1 MPALKMKRIAGHN
14 FATLGGFGAILLWS
28 STIACVRRLSEDVG
42 PITAGAAVYS
52 ISALI
57 AGTVLLRAPQRWR
70 AIWQLPGK
78 YLVGASALFAG
89 YTLLLYLAIGHAHS
103 RDQVLEVG
111 LLNYLWPSLTLV
123 LSLVILGAAANWV
136 LIPGTLLALTGVFL
150 VMTQGAHVSWTSLT
164 HNAANNPIVYLLAA
178 SAAVCWA
185 LYSNL
190 ARKWAGGCQEG
201 AVSIFLPVTALLLLA
216 ISCGVNEP
224 RHWTLRA
231 GAELLFQG
239 IATYVSASLL
249 DHAMRHGNVTAV
261 AAASYFTPLLSTLIS
276 CFYLAVLPGPK
287 LLIGCVVLI
296 TGSVLSWYS
305 VNSANRQPLDH
316 EPQPVAAA
324 DTIEST

>member
-1 MPALKMKRIAGHN
+1 MKHLGSHN
-14 FATLGGFGAILLWS
+14 LATVSGFGAILLWS
-28 STIACVRRLSEDVG
+28 ATIACVRRLSEDVG

-52 ISALI
+52 ISTLI
-57 AGTVLLRAPQRWR
+57 AGAALLRNPARRR
-70 AIWQLPGK
+70 ALWQLPGK
-78 YLVGASALFAG
+78 YLVWGSALFAG

-111 LLNYLWPSLTLV
+111 LMNYLWPSLTLL
-123 LSLVILGAAANWV
+123 LSLVILGAAANWI
-136 LIPGTLLALTGVFL
+136 LIPGTILALAGVFL
-150 VMTQGAHVSWTSLT
+150 VMTNGAHISWDSLA
-164 HNAANNPIVYLLAA
+164 HNAGVNPVVFLLAA
-178 SAAVCWA
+178 AAAVCWA

-190 ARKWAGGCQEG
+190 ARKWAGGCQGG
-201 AVSIFLPVTALLLLA
+201 AVSIFLAVTALLLLA
-216 ISCGVNEP
+216 ISCAVTEP

-239 IATYVSASLL
+239 IATYASASLW

-305 VNSANRQPLDH
+305 VNSANRQP
-316 EPQPVAAA
+316 PAGA
-324 DTIEST
+324 DRSDQQL

>member
-1 MPALKMKRIAGHN
+1 MPARKMKHVAGHN
-14 FATLGGFGAILLWS
+14 LATLGGFGAILLWS

-70 AIWQLPGK
+70 AIWQLPVK
-78 YLVGASALFAG
+78 YLVGASTLFAS

-123 LSLVILGAAANWV
+123 LSLVILRAAANWI
-136 LIPGTLLALTGVFL
+136 LIPGTLLALSGVFL
-150 VMTQGAHVSWTSLT
+150 VMTQGAQVSWASLT
-164 HNAANNPIVYLLAA
+164 HNAAHNPIVFILAA

-190 ARKWAGGCQEG
+190 ARKWAGGCEEG
-201 AVSIFLPVTALLLLA
+201 AVSIFLPVTALLLIA
-216 ISCGVNEP
+216 ICFSIDEP

-231 GAELLFQG
+231 DAELLFQG
-239 IATYVSASLL
+239 IATYASAALW
-249 DHAMRHGNVTAV
+249 DHAMRHGNVAAV

-287 LLIGCVVLI
+287 LVIGCVVLI

-305 VNSANRQPLDH
+305 VHSANRQNSTATP
-316 EPQPVAAA
+316 
-324 DTIEST
+324 DTIQST